1 MTGLGLPPG
10 RLLIANLIAQI
21 AFGLLAMTIC
31 LPSMQE
37 WGALF
42 GARQSA
48 VQLTFSGY
56 LVAYGLLQ
64 LVYGPL
70 SDRYGRRPILM
81 IGIALAG
88 VGSLFSALAG
98 DLASLTAARVLQ
110 GAGAAA
116 GMVVGRA
123 AVQDLFQGPQRTRI
137 MAYIGMA
144 TGLCPPLATLIGGQ
158 FHVRLGW
165 QANFVLIGAL
175 SVALLLAAWRGLPAR
190 ASRVPT
196 DSHWLAGLLA
206 SYARLAREST
216 FLLYVAV
223 LSLTVAAFYAFL
235 SGAPIVLR
243 AYGIGPAS
251 IGWYIMVVPLSFIA
265 GNFLTSRLIHHQGER
280 RLMQMGQIVSVAGI
294 GLMLALGL
302 ARLETPL
309 AFCVPLMLMG
319 FGHGLLM
326 PACLAGTIGLMPAL
340 AGAAAAV
347 AGVSQQLMGALG
359 GYAVGWVSHEGSVN
373 LALLMMAFTLS
384 ACIAQGVLHRR

>member
-1 MTGLGLPPG
+1 M
-10 RLLIANLIAQI
+10 AQI

-37 WGALF
+37 WGDIF

-56 LVAYGLLQ
+56 LIAYGVLQ
-64 LVYGPL
+64 LIYGPL

-81 IGIALAG
+81 VGLGLAG
-88 VGSLFSALAG
+88 AGSLFSALAG
-98 DLASLTAARVLQ
+98 DITTLTVARVIQ

-144 TGLCPPLATLIGGQ
+144 TGLCPPLATLVGGQ
-158 FHVRLGW
+158 LHVHLGW
-165 QANFVLIGAL
+165 QANFVLIGGL
-175 SVALLLAAWRGLPAR
+175 SVGLLLAAWRGLQPRAQSAR
-190 ASRVPT
+190 PDT
-196 DSHWLAGLLA
+196 HWLVGLLS
-206 SYARLAREST
+206 SYRRLAREPV

-223 LSLTVAAFYAFL
+223 LALTVAAFYAFI

-243 AYGIGPAS
+243 AYGVGPAS
-251 IGWYIMVVPLSFIA
+251 IGWYIMVVPFSFIA
-265 GNFLTSRLIHHQGER
+265 GNFLTSRLIARQGER
-280 RLMQMGQIVSVAGI
+280 RLMLMGQVASVAGI
-294 GLMLALGL
+294 ALMLVLGL
-302 ARLETPL
+302 ASLKTPL
-309 AFCVPLMLMG
+309 AFCLPLMLMG

-326 PACLAGTIGLMPAL
+326 PACLAGTVGLLPAF

-359 GYAVGWVSHEGSVN
+359 GYAVGWVPHDGSVN
-373 LALLMMAFTLS
+373 LALLMLGFTLS
-384 ACIAQGVLHRR
+384 ACVAHAVLHGLRPAGQLIASIHGSGR